1 MKYSIVVPAYNCEHF
16 VGQCIESIL
25 NQTYGNLELI
35 VVDDGSTD
43 GTLDVCNTYAEK
55 DVRMKVIHQEN
66 GGPLSARMAAYSSI
80 TGDYVLHV
88 DADDCLKGDA
98 LETLKPLSEP
108 GDYDIIFFE
117 FSPCPDYSS
126 MDKRFPFNNS
136 RSFGS
141 EEKAQYLNLALDAYC
156 LHSMCSKAV
165 KAELL
170 LNVSYPSD
178 ARHLVSGE
186 DHLQSLFL
194 LDRADKAYYL
204 MEALYYY
211 RDTSGGTTNTFRLN
225 DYLDFQTKA
234 KYFAQLLQK
243 WKKLPGSILTDDA
256 FDAYV
261 LLSTCRYLTSS
272 VRNGDRSAYERAVG
286 IVTSS
291 KIFPRAASNRAAVR
305 KLRVDRRLVSRLL
318 ASGHATLAKRVLSIA
333 VATSKTQDAL
343 RAWGSN
349 SIRNKRARCQTLE
362 DKGLRLDVSRSN
374 FDHDTSGGK
383 Q

>member
-1 MKYSIVVPAYNCEHF
+1 MKYSVVVPAYNCEHF

-43 GTLDVCNTYAEK
+43 GTLDVCNTYAER
-55 DVRMKVIHQEN
+55 DARMKVIHQEN

-88 DADDCLKGDA
+88 DADDCLKGGA
-98 LETLKPLSEP
+98 LETLRPLSEP

-117 FSPCPDYSS
+117 FSSHPDCSS
-126 MDKRFPFNNS
+126 MNKRFPFNNS
-136 RSFGS
+136 RSFGP
-141 EEKAQYLNLALDAYC
+141 EERAQYLNLALDTYC

-170 LNVSYPSD
+170 LNTSYPSD

-211 RDTSGGTTNTFRLN
+211 RDTSSGTTSTFRLN

-234 KYFAQLLQK
+234 KYFSQFLQK
-243 WKKLPGSILTDDA
+243 WKTLPGFSLTDDA
-256 FDAYV
+256 FDAYI

-272 VRNGDRSAYERAVG
+272 VRNGGHSAYGQAAG
-286 IVTSS
+286 IVASS
-291 KIFPRAASNRAAVR
+291 EIFQRAASNHAAVR
-305 KLRVDRRLVSRLL
+305 RLRFDRRLVSRLL
-318 ASGHATLAKRVLSIA
+318 ALGHAALAKRMLLIAA
-333 VATSKTQDAL
+333 VASRVHGILGVRHPVKT
-343 RAWGSN
+343 R
-349 SIRNKRARCQTLE
+349 
-362 DKGLRLDVSRSN
+362 
-374 FDHDTSGGK
+374 
-383 Q
+383 